1 MQEVIDRACKEF
13 ADSIGMDDDEF
24 DREARYSNPFQIIAR
39 LRQALG
45 AREHS
50 GRVPTAG
57 FGATPSQVYGTR
69 YRNMEVGESSGSQSY
84 EDRQRDERLQ
94 KELEERDRRLREEFY
109 EQNREERER
118 LQREREDLERRMS
131 EFEQFRQQWEER
143 ECRRQERHR
152 RRRRGPGG
160 S

>member
-1 MQEVIDRACKEF
+1 MIDRACKEF

-24 DREARYSNPFQIIAR
+24 DRQARYSNPFQIIAR
-39 LRQALG
+39 LRHALG

-143 ECRRQERHR
+143 ERRRQERHR

>member
-1 MQEVIDRACKEF
+1 M
-13 ADSIGMDDDEF
+13 GNDEF
-24 DREARYSNPFQIIAR
+24 DRHARYNNPFEIIAR
-39 LRQALG
+39 LWQAIS

-94 KELEERDRRLREEFY
+94 KELEERDQRLMRLFNQERD
-109 EQNREERER
+109 QNRQEREQ
-118 LQREREDLERRMS
+118 LMREREDLERRMD
-131 EFEQFRQQWEER
+131 EFERFKQRFES
-143 ECRRQERHR
+143 R
-152 RRRRGPGG
+152 RRRREERHERRQRGAGG

>member
-1 MQEVIDRACKEF
+1 MIDRACKEF

-84 EDRQRDERLQ
+84 EDRQRNERLQ

-143 ECRRQERHR
+143 ERRRQERHR

>member
-1 MQEVIDRACKEF
+1 MIDRACKEF

-94 KELEERDRRLREEFY
+94 KELEERDGRLRAEFY

-143 ECRRQERHR
+143 ERRRQERHR